1 MRPDVKGIAFEN
13 VSLDKLEELAKK
25 LIREAGSTR
34 VIIFNGEMG
43 SGKTTFI
50 KAIGH
55 VLDVKDGMS
64 SPTFSIVNEYERP
77 TGEIIYHFDFY
88 RLKNELEAYDIGTEE
103 YFDSGSYCL
112 IEWPDKVPSLLPEK
126 YIEVSIAKTANDQL
140 RTIAFTTHE

>member
-13 VSLDKLEELAKK
+13 VSLDKLEELAEK
-25 LIREAGSTR
+25 LIREAGSIR

-55 VLDVKDGMS
+55 VLGIKDGMS
-64 SPTFSIVNEYERP
+64 SPTFSIVNEYE
-77 TGEIIYHFDFY
+77 TEAGEKIYHFDFY

-103 YFDSGSYCL
+103 YLDSGSYCL
-112 IEWPDKVPSLLPEK
+112 IEWPDKISGLLPEK